1 MSYNTAAALN
11 SVTSQ
16 IIAGSIEVHTEV
28 GPGLFEHAYLTCLC
42 YELRQ
47 RGLSLRVQVP
57 IPLLY
62 KTVALECA
70 YRADIVVENAVI
82 LEVKALDALHPIH
95 WRQLHTYLRLAD
107 RRVGLILNFGA
118 QRMVDGVVRVV
129 NNFPEH

>member
-1 MSYNTAAALN
+1 M
-11 SVTSQ
+11 
-16 IIAGSIEVHTEV
+16 
-28 GPGLFEHAYLTCLC
+28 
-42 YELRQ
+42 
-47 RGLSLRVQVP
+47 P